1 MQLLKF
7 IPIKLTLFLV
17 LGILLGHYF
26 SIDIHLTL
34 TIIILFILVLG
45 ILLYKQQRTD
55 AISFGTI
62 TMLATICMG
71 ILSITLWQPKNRSD
85 HYSRQDFKET
95 HTWHIK
101 IQEVLKPTTFSE
113 RYIGIIKNR
122 NHKKISGRVILNL
135 SIDSTGQQHI
145 VDDELIIYA
154 KLDDIKHPL
163 NPYQFNYKDYLSDLG
178 IYHQIRLKP
187 SNHFALKNTAS
198 TVYGVAAS
206 IRNKISSKLKQAK
219 FGTDE
224 LGIIQALLL
233 GQRNDISETTYN
245 NYKNAGA
252 VHILAV
258 SGLHIGVLLLLL
270 QFLLQPLE
278 RLPRG
283 KTLKLIIIVILL
295 WGFAL
300 IAGLSAS
307 VIRAVTMFS
316 FIAYALYL
324 NRPSNTFNILA
335 LSMFAI
341 LLLFNPMLIFHVG
354 FQMSYAA
361 VFAIVWIYPLLQRFW
376 FPKNILVRKIWQL
389 FSVSIAAQV
398 GVLPISLFYFHQF
411 PGLFFVS
418 NLLIVPF
425 LGLILGMGI
434 LVILSALLN
443 ILPDFLVNIYDTLIR
458 LMNQT
463 IAWVAQQEAFLF
475 QNISFNNIQLF
486 AAYGVLISLILV
498 FTKSTY
504 KRAMVFLCCVIGF
517 QIWTF
522 YSAYESRKKEQLFVA
537 HQTKNSILL
546 QQKGNLLYTFSI
558 NKNTPKRLITNYSIA
573 ERIDSVA
580 HLTLQSSYTFEDKNL
595 IIIDSLGVYTS
606 AIAQP
611 DYLLLTQS
619 PKINLERLIDSLRPK
634 YIIADGS
641 NYKTYIKR
649 WKETCHKRKLPFHYT
664 GEKGAY
670 YLASTETTKK

>member
-1 MQLLKF
+1 MRLLKF

-17 LGILLGHYF
+17 LGILLGYYF
-26 SIDIHLTL
+26 SIGLHIAI
-34 TIIILFILVLG
+34 TITILSILLLG
-45 ILLYKQQRTD
+45 ILFYKQQRTD
-55 AISFGTI
+55 SISFGTV
-62 TMLATICMG
+62 TMLTTICMG
-71 ILSITLWQPKNRSD
+71 ILSISLWQLKGRSD
-85 HYSRQDFKET
+85 YYSHQDIWEA

-101 IQEVLKPTTFSE
+101 IQEVLKPTTFSD

-122 NHKKISGRVILNL
+122 NHKKASGKLILNF
-135 SIDSTGQQHI
+135 SKDSTAQQYI
-145 VDDELIIYA
+145 VDDELIIHT
-154 KLDDIKHPL
+154 KLNDIRHPL
-163 NPYQFNYKDYLSDLG
+163 NPHQFNYKNYLSDLG
-178 IYHQIRLKP
+178 IYHQVQLQP
-187 SNHFALKNTAS
+187 NNHFPLKNTTS
-198 TVYGVAAS
+198 TIYGIAAS
-206 IRNKISSKLKQAK
+206 IRNKISSKLKQAN

-233 GQRNDISETTYN
+233 GQRNDISEATYN

-258 SGLHIGVLLLLL
+258 SGLHIGIILLLL

-278 RLPRG
+278 RLPKG
-283 KTLKLIIIVILL
+283 KTLKLIAIVLLL

-300 IAGLSAS
+300 LAGFSAS
-307 VIRAVTMFS
+307 VVRAVTMFS
-316 FIAYALYL
+316 FVAYALYL

-335 LSMFAI
+335 LSMFTI
-341 LLLFNPMLIFHVG
+341 LLLINPMLIFQVG

-361 VFAIVWIYPLLQRFW
+361 VFAILWIYPLLQRFW
-376 FPKNILVRKIWQL
+376 FPKNIVVRKIWQL
-389 FSVSIAAQV
+389 LSVSIAAQV

-434 LVILSALLN
+434 LVILLALLN
-443 ILPDFLVNIYDTLIR
+443 TLPDSLVIIYNTLIH

-463 IAWVAQQEAFLF
+463 IAWVAQQEGFLF
-475 QNISFNNIQLF
+475 QNISFDSVQLI
-486 AAYGVLISLILV
+486 AAYGVLITLILLL
-498 FTKSTY
+498 TKSTY
-504 KRAMVFLCCVIGF
+504 NRTMYFLCCLMGF
-517 QIWTF
+517 QLWTF
-522 YSAYESRKKEQLFVA
+522 YSAYDSQKKEQLFVA

-546 QQKGNLLYTFSI
+546 HQKENILSIFST
-558 NKNTPKRLITNYSIA
+558 NENTPKRLTANYAIA

-580 HLTLQSSYTFEDKNL
+580 HLPLKNSYTFEGKNL
-595 IIIDSLGVYTS
+595 IIIDSLGVYPP
-606 AIAQP
+606 AIAKP

-619 PKINLERLIDSLRPK
+619 SKINLERLIDSLQPK

-641 NYKTYIKR
+641 NYKTHIKR
-649 WKETCHKRKLPFHYT
+649 WAASCRKRKLPFHYT

-670 YLASTETTKK
+670 YIK